1 MGDAIGF
8 ALGGALFSTAVFLPI
23 AYMILKP
30 WIRFRG
36 PLGKAWRPF
45 LWTLGLLW
53 IEKFVELGVPAHGDM
68 RTAGGVTWFLIPPIA
83 ISILILCLTYRAKAA
98 SPASSL

>member
-23 AYMILKP
+23 VYLLLRP
-30 WIRFRG
+30 WIRFSG
-36 PLGKAWRPF
+36 PLRQAWKPF

-53 IEKFVELGVPAHGDM
+53 IEKFVELGVPAHYDM
-68 RTAGGVTWFLIPPIA
+68 GTAGGVAWFLVPPIA
-83 ISILILCLTYRAKAA
+83 ASILALCLTYRAKPD
-98 SPASSL
+98 SPAPTV